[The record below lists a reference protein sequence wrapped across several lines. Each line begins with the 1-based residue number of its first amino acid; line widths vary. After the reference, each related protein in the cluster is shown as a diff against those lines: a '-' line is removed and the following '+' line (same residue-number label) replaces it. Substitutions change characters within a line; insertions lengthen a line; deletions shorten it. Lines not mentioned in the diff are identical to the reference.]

1 VKLIYTTRFAKDLR
15 PIQDRSLKANVQSV
29 LDRMQVAKKLEDI
42 GDVVKM
48 KGSKNAFRARVGEY
62 RIGFFLDSD
71 TITLGRF
78 ANRKDIYKLF
88 P

>member
-1 VKLIYTTRFAKDLR
+1 MKLIFSTRFAKDLR
-15 PIQDRSLKANVQSV
+15 AIQDTSLKASIQSA
-29 LDRMQVAKKLEDI
+29 LDRMQAAKRLEEI

-62 RIGFFLDSD
+62 RIGFFLDED
-71 TITLGRF
+71 KITLGRF
-78 ANRKDIYKLF
+78 ANRKDIYRLF